1 MGLPFSQQPG
11 PVVPATGVL
20 APPEAGAAAAPVV
33 VAVDEGESAPGL
45 SAPPDDIA
53 GDVAVVGCPPL
64 TSSWDADGY
73 EYPNCA
79 YTDISIGFDD
89 QFSLYVFLI
98 FSLFLSMSLW
108 STNGENWVTT
118 APARTTTLSH

>member
-11 PVVPATGVL
+11 PVAPATGVL
-20 APPEAGAAAAPVV
+20 APPDAAAPAAPVV
-33 VAVDEGESAPGL
+33 VAVDDGDRAPGL

-64 TSSWDADGY
+64 TNSWDADGY

-79 YTDISIGFDD
+79 YADISAGCRRNAVD
-89 QFSLYVFLI
+89 
-98 FSLFLSMSLW
+98 
-108 STNGENWVTT
+108 T
-118 APARTTTLSH
+118 